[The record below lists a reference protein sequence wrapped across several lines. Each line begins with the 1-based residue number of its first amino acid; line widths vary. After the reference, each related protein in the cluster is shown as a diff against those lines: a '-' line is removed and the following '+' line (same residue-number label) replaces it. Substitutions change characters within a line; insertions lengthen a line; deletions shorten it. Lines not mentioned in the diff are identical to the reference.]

1 MRRAGGLVTKCHLRR
16 NRKELLTEEK
26 NMKKILSAL
35 LVSVLAFGLVGCGGS
50 NDSKTSE
57 DNSADKDMTTIT
69 VAASPTPHA
78 EILAAVK
85 DQLAE
90 EGIDLQVKEYTD
102 YVIPNEVVEDGS
114 IDANFFQHKP
124 YLDEFNAEKGTHLA
138 SVAAIH
144 YEPMGVFAGKDKS
157 AKLENMADGA
167 TIAIPNDTT
176 NEARA
181 LQLLAAQGVI
191 ELPEDADL
199 TVTPKDIVNNPHNID
214 FKEVEAAAVPSMLA
228 DVDFAVING
237 NYALGAG
244 LTATDGLAFEASD
257 SLAAQTYANIL
268 VVKEGNE
275 NNEAIQKLVEAL
287 TSDTCRK
294 FIEEKY
300 SGMVVPSF

>member
-1 MRRAGGLVTKCHLRR
+1 
-16 NRKELLTEEK
+16 
-26 NMKKILSAL
+26 MKKILSAL
-35 LVSVLAFGLVGCGGS
+35 LVSVLAFGLVGCGS
-50 NDSKTSE
+50 NGGDAKTSE
-57 DNSADKDMTTIT
+57 EGSADKDMTTVT

-78 EILAAVK
+78 EILGAVK
-85 DQLAE
+85 DQLAD
-90 EGIDLQVKEYTD
+90 EGIDLQIKEYTD

-114 IDANFFQHKP
+114 IDANFFQHGP
-124 YLDEFNAEKGTHLA
+124 YLEDFNAKNGTHLV
-138 SVAAIH
+138 SVAEVH
-144 YEPMGVFAGKDKS
+144 YEPMGIFAGKDKS

-167 TIAIPNDTT
+167 TIAVPNDTT

-191 ELPEDADL
+191 ELPENADL
-199 TVTPKDIVNNPHNID
+199 TVTPKDIVKNPHNID

-228 DVDFAVING
+228 DVDFAIING

-244 LTATDGLAFEASD
+244 LTADDSLAFEASD
-257 SLAAQTYANIL
+257 SLAAQTYSNIL

-275 NNEAIQKLVEAL
+275 NNEAIQKLVAAL
-287 TSDTCRK
+287 TSETCRK